1 MRRIDLLEQINK
13 PHYPLRYREITVSN
27 NETSALSDFQVPIE
41 IGGDF
46 LDKADP
52 NNLFLVDDNGVLYP
66 YWVEQWK
73 RPTGKAR
80 IWTKVDLPASGNK
93 ILNLYYDGI
102 VGENPANGDDVF
114 EFFDDFDGGL
124 LNTDKW
130 TEINNTTISLS
141 SSNIALSDDGQIESK
156 DSFGNG
162 HIFESRVYAT
172 EQDSNFLR
180 LYKDSDNFYELGNS
194 DADANDNFERVRLRT
209 KLSGTYYDVAVDK
222 LDIRGVHK
230 RYKLR
235 RRSNGY
241 IDAYQEDSLVGTQS
255 SHLVSS
261 DLKLRLNVW
270 DSSQESTLYAD
281 WVFVRKYTANEPSVS
296 VGSEKIIYR

>member
-130 TEINNTTISLS
+130 AEINNTTISLS